1 MKIRL
6 SDAGHLRSTL
16 GNKELGF
23 AMKKKK
29 TKRPSCEDYFR
40 MPLGEEVF
48 DHIRSCESCRALFNQ
63 LADDLDRRAYWV

>member
-40 MPLGEEVF
+40 MPLAAKKSLTIYGRVN
-48 DHIRSCESCRALFNQ
+48 HAALCSIS
-63 LADDLDRRAYWV
+63 LRTT